1 MNTFAEILKI
11 TLPAL
16 VVAILAYFLI
26 RQFLQKDEK
35 RQELLNQQQMKLD
48 MQKTMLPLRLQA
60 YERLVLL
67 LERISPAN
75 LLIRVNRS
83 GMTAADL
90 HSALTQALRDEFD
103 HNLSQQ
109 VYVSGKAWENLK
121 SAREELIRMIN
132 SAASKLTED
141 ATGADLASEIFT
153 LDLQPGKQAYQV
165 ALDQLKAEFREYF
178 S

>member
-1 MNTFAEILKI
+1 MNTLAEILKL

-16 VVAILAYFLI
+16 VVAILAYYLI
-26 RQFLQKDEK
+26 RQFLEKDVK
-35 RQELLNQQQMKLD
+35 SQELSNQHQMKLD

-75 LLIRVNRS
+75 LLIRVNRP
-83 GMTAADL
+83 GMTAVDL

-109 VYVSGKAWENLK
+109 VYVSGKAWEKLK
-121 SAREELIRMIN
+121 NAREELIRMIN
-132 SAASKLTED
+132 SAASKLAED
-141 ATGADLASEIFT
+141 ATGADLATEIFT
-153 LDLQPGKQAYQV
+153 LDLQPGRQAYQV

>member
-1 MNTFAEILKI
+1 MNTLSEISKI
-11 TLPAL
+11 ILPAL
-16 VVAILAYFLI
+16 LVAILAYFLI
-26 RQFLQKDEK
+26 KQFLERDEK
-35 RQELLNQQQMKLD
+35 RQELFNKQKIKLD

-75 LLIRVNRS
+75 LLIRVNRP
-83 GMTAADL
+83 GMTAAEFQ
-90 HSALTQALRDEFD
+90 SELTQALRDEFD

-121 SAREELIRMIN
+121 NAREELLRMIN
-132 SAASKLTED
+132 SSATKLEAD
-141 ATGADLASEIFT
+141 ATGADLAAEIFA
-153 LDLQPGKQAYQV
+153 LDLQPGKQAYQI
-165 ALDQLKAEFREYF
+165 ALDQLKEEFREYF

>member
-1 MNTFAEILKI
+1 MNTLAEILKI

-16 VVAILAYFLI
+16 VVAILAYYLI
-26 RQFLQKDEK
+26 RQFLEK
-35 RQELLNQQQMKLD
+35 EVNKQELLNQHQMKLD
-48 MQKTMLPLRLQA
+48 IQKTMLPLRLQA

-67 LERISPAN
+67 LERISPSN
-75 LLIRVNRS
+75 LLIRVNRP
-83 GMTAADL
+83 GMTASEL

-121 SAREELIRMIN
+121 NAREELIRMIN
-132 SAASKLTED
+132 SAASLLTAD
-141 ATGADLASEIFT
+141 ATGADLATEIFT
-153 LDLQPGKQAYQV
+153 LDLQPGKQAYQI
-165 ALDQLKAEFREYF
+165 ALDQLKEEFREYF